1 MIKIRKWIVL
11 SMIGN
16 FNLWFGKKTKSFVEI
31 KDIKKETSIYE
42 TDIVKNYS
50 DESKESSEVLSDS
63 NIKQNFKF
71 LDNKLALIGIS
82 VLGLILL
89 ILGIKKLNK
98 DKTSLKK
105 IKKKSETQEL
115 NEKDVFKNQQ
125 AFLHSGI
132 SGNEGPMVSQIHGE
146 EVQNQ
151 GKLYS
156 NMVTASQDIPEDESE
171 YSGMGRGEEMGE
183 NVRDSQVS
191 TPVLHLN
198 SDNGDQ
204 DPNQEQKDQSEY
216 SGVGIGGEMG
226 ENARDSQVSTP
237 VLHLNSDNGFQAP
250 NQDANQEQKDQS
262 QYSGIGIGEEMVE
275 KGSGFQ
281 GSTPVSGVK
290 FDNGF
295 QAPNQDAN
303 QEQKDQSQYSGM
315 GRGEEMG
322 EKRSGSQVST
332 PVSGVK
338 FDNSIQ
344 APNQDALNQYLNST
358 MAENRRAS
366 ENKMKDSTQN
376 MIEIRDDRIE
386 DPSKIYFSD
395 MEKEEDQIG
404 KDHSNIPDMAVS
416 FLNKPKSPKVESPK
430 VESPK
435 VESPKVESPKVGSP
449 KVESPKVESPKV
461 ESPKAESPKVGSPK
475 VESPKVGSPKVE
487 SPKVESPKVDL
498 NLGKEQEYQHPKLKG
513 EDKDEKSFHSAF
525 DRESIAKITK
535 PNPKDPSS
543 SL

>member
-183 NVRDSQVS
+183 NV
-191 TPVLHLN
+191 
-198 SDNGDQ
+198 
-204 DPNQEQKDQSEY
+204 
-216 SGVGIGGEMG
+216 
-226 ENARDSQVSTP
+226 RDSQVSTP

-461 ESPKAESPKVGSPK
+461 
-475 VESPKVGSPKVE
+475 
-487 SPKVESPKVDL
+487 DL